1 MSAKTAT
8 ATTAAQVMGKGE
20 TDYDG
25 NTIYSVPSRSH
36 PGDVYQVVIDTH
48 RLAHCCCTAASFH
61 QLCCHIRAV
70 DAFRRAE
77 REAAQLA
84 AAKVRDAAPMYR
96 SNAPFSLF
104 KAS

>member
-1 MSAKTAT
+1 MTT

-20 TDYDG
+20 TDSDG

-48 RLAHCCCTAASFH
+48 RLAHCACKAATYGL
-61 QLCCHIRAV
+61 LCAHVRCVDLYRA
-70 DAFRRAE
+70 A
-77 REAAQLA
+77 EAAKAARTL
-84 AAKVRDAAPMYR
+84 AAKVRDELPMR
-96 SNAPFSLF
+96 RDNQPFSIF

>member
-1 MSAKTAT
+1 MTT
-8 ATTAAQVMGKGE
+8 ATTAAQVTGKPE

-48 RLAHCCCTAASFH
+48 RLAHCCCKAASFR

-70 DAFRRAE
+70 DAFRRAK
-77 REAAQLA
+77 READAMA
-84 AAKVRDAAPMYR
+84 AAKMRDAVPLLR
-96 SNAPFSLF
+96 SNAPFSIW
-104 KAS
+104 KS